1 MVIGKLGKEEK
12 ECVRKNRGKRERESV
27 CVGVWVC
34 GCVGVW
40 VCEMHGRERVNE
52 ISKDQ
57 RAAKVQR

>member
-1 MVIGKLGKEEK
+1 MCEKEQGKE
-12 ECVRKNRGKRERESV
+12 RERV
-27 CVGVWVC
+27 CVCVC